1 MMDEHQGVRS
11 RFMSSVLA
19 YHQVRITYEAGGW
32 RSLYALF
39 NVQTLTMQGLTT
51 SSTSNPIKQMQ
62 ILIIDTKCS
71 TLDFKEK
78 TRTN

>member
-11 RFMSSVLA
+11 RFISSVLA
-19 YHQVRITYEAGGW
+19 YQVRITYEARGW

-39 NVQTLTMQGLTT
+39 NVHTLTVEALAT

-62 ILIIDTKCS
+62 ILTIDTKFS

-78 TRTN
+78 TI

>member
-11 RFMSSVLA
+11 RFMSWVLT
-19 YHQVRITYEAGGW
+19 YHQVRITYEARGW

-39 NVQTLTMQGLTT
+39 NVQTLTMEALAT
-51 SSTSNPIKQMQ
+51 SSTSNSIKQMQ
-62 ILIIDTKCS
+62 ILTIDTKFN

-78 TRTN
+78 TI